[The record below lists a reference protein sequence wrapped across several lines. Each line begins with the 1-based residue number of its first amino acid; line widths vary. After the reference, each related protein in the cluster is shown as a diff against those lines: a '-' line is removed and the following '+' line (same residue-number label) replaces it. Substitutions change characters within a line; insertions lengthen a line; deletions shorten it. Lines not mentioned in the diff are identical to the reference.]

1 MQEAVDDFR
10 VKCIDEGCTALRA
23 TLENNNQVVLEK
35 LEHGNYIVRF
45 VNRTKSDKGRTTRFM
60 LSDSA
65 MAALVTMYNKLN
77 KEI

>member
-1 MQEAVDDFR
+1 MQEEVDNFKVR
-10 VKCIDEGCTALRA
+10 CVDEASVRLRA
-23 TLENNNQVVLEK
+23 TLVNNNQVILEK

-65 MAALVTMYNKLN
+65 MAALVDMHYKLN
-77 KEI
+77 RK